1 VSDKFVRQKIGLA
14 AYLRWCK
21 WG

>member
-14 AYLRWCK
+14 TYLRWCK